1 MRPEIQG
8 ALWVAG
14 LYGRLSV
21 LDNGKV
27 DGEPIESQIAI
38 IEQYVAG
45 HPELKIVERYIDNGY
60 TGTNFD
66 RPNWERMMAD
76 VKSGRIN
83 CIIVK
88 DLSRL
93 GRNYIETGPFF
104 GTDLSKA
111 GYPLHLGE
119 R

>member
-1 MRPEIQG
+1 MARKKRVHASPMRPEIQG

-45 HPELKIVERYIDNGY
+45 HPE
-60 TGTNFD
+60 D
-66 RPNWERMMAD
+66 RRA
-76 VKSGRIN
+76 VYRQ
-83 CIIVK
+83 
-88 DLSRL
+88 RL
-93 GRNYIETGPFF
+93 YWDKF
-104 GTDLSKA
+104 
-111 GYPLHLGE
+111 
-119 R
+119 

>member
-1 MRPEIQG
+1 MARKKRVHASPMRPEIQG

-45 HPELKIVERYIDNGY
+45 HPELKIVVVVNLIDKIHIY
-60 TGTNFD
+60 PDKKITVTLLCKD
-66 RPNWERMMAD
+66 QLTD
-76 VKSGRIN
+76 VIAFLREQVQTQHAAEK
-83 CIIVK
+83 
-88 DLSRL
+88 
-93 GRNYIETGPFF
+93 E
-104 GTDLSKA
+104 A
-111 GYPLHLGE
+111 G
-119 R
+119 

>member
-1 MRPEIQG
+1 
-8 ALWVAG
+8 
-14 LYGRLSV
+14 
-21 LDNGKV
+21 
-27 DGEPIESQIAI
+27 
-38 IEQYVAG
+38 
-45 HPELKIVERYIDNGY
+45 
-60 TGTNFD
+60 
-66 RPNWERMMAD
+66 MAD

-93 GRNYIETGPFF
+93 GRNYIETGRF